1 MTQRHMKTGT
11 GGSSL
16 IVQDVGKTFGH
27 GADEHRVIEGL
38 SLRVDP
44 GEFVCVVGPSGAGKT
59 TLLRCLSGLIRPTS
73 GTIRYGDEPLTRP
86 HSDIAVVFQDYRGSL
101 LPWMRVRDNVAF
113 PLEGMGVKRAE
124 RNRRAEECLD
134 AVGLAGVGDKYPWQ
148 LSGGMQQ
155 RVAIARGLAYEA
167 PVLLMDEPFGSV
179 DAQSRFD
186 LEDLTLSLRAD
197 LGITVVLVTHDIDE
211 AVYLGDRVVVIG
223 GRPTTVVDNLQV
235 DLGTDRDQIT
245 TRADH
250 RFTDLRTRVLTMI
263 REAQAPTAQTAA
275 RTGPTAEE
283 PTPEEPT
290 SEEPEHEEPAHDRPS
305 EDTGGTGDGGPTREK
320 TVRAVR

>member
-1 MTQRHMKTGT
+1 VNTR
-11 GGSSL
+11 GSSL
-16 IVQDVGKTFGH
+16 VVEDVSKTFGH

-59 TLLRCLSGLIRPTS
+59 TLLRCLSGLTGPTS
-73 GTIRYGDEPLTRP
+73 GTVRYGDRP
-86 HSDIAVVFQDYRGSL
+86 VSKPVADIAVVFQDYRGSL

-113 PLEGMGVKRAE
+113 PLEGMGVKRAA
-124 RNRRAEECLD
+124 RTARAEECLA

-186 LEDLTLSLRAD
+186 LEDLTLSLRAK
-197 LGITVVLVTHDIDE
+197 LGITVIVVTHDIDE
-211 AVYLGDRVVVIG
+211 AVYLGDRVVVLG
-223 GRPTTVVDNLQV
+223 GRPTTVVDNLTV
-235 DLGTDRDQIT
+235 DLGADRDQLT
-245 TRADH
+245 TRADP
-250 RFTDLRTRVLTMI
+250 RFTDLRTRVLTLI
-263 REAQAPTAQTAA
+263 RGERTDAA
-275 RTGPTAEE
+275 VSPR
-283 PTPEEPT
+283 
-290 SEEPEHEEPAHDRPS
+290 
-305 EDTGGTGDGGPTREK
+305 
-320 TVRAVR
+320 